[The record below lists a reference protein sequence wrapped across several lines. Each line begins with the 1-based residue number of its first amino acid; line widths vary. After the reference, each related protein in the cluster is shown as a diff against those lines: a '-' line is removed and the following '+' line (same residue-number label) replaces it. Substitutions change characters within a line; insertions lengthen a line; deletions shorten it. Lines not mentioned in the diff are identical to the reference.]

1 MAALRCVV
9 IMEIL
14 CEMIEFFVERRWLLV
29 LKKRKHDTIQF
40 VV

>member
-1 MAALRCVV
+1 MAALRFVV

-14 CEMIEFFVERRWLLV
+14 CEMIEFSVERRWLLV
-29 LKKRKHDTIQF
+29 LKKRKDDTIQF

>member
-14 CEMIEFFVERRWLLV
+14 CEIIEFCVERRWLLV
-29 LKKRKHDTIQF
+29 LKKRKRDTIQF